1 MEALSSQ
8 SSIASVS
15 DKQPSGDALRFSI
28 IFWITFLL
36 FLLIAILSTCLRLPW
51 RSWLPGAEGN
61 SSLLRDIRSAVYT
74 LMSHIT

>member
-28 IFWITFLL
+28 IFWITFLV
-36 FLLIAILSTCLRLPW
+36 FLLIAVLSTCFRLPW
-51 RSWLPGAEGN
+51 RSWLPVAEGS
-61 SSLLRDIRSAVYT
+61 SSLFSDVRSAVYT
-74 LMSHIT
+74 LMSQIT

>member
-15 DKQPSGDALRFSI
+15 DKQLSGDTLRFSI
-28 IFWITFLL
+28 IFGITFLL
-36 FLLIAILSTCLRLPW
+36 FLLIAVLSTCLRLPW

-61 SSLLRDIRSAVYT
+61 SSLLSDIRSAVYT
-74 LMSHIT
+74 LMSHLT